1 MLLPTTQAAAA
12 PGPAPAPQQYRV
24 LQDIH
29 TDAISTFLDD
39 GVLALGTKADVAEG
53 TGTRFAADDVWF
65 HIDDDAASPVP
76 AGYEFIA
83 AAGEQVW
90 IAPESNPGGTQLWPG
105 FSTESVPAG
114 AVAGDQTAFTL
125 SGFDGPGDIELF
137 RTGSFGTPTRLWS
150 SDEDHKTFSVGRTHM
165 HANWAFTAAGTYRL
179 TVTATATAGATPM
192 AATATY
198 TFVVGDLPEVV
209 ATSTALTASATALTV
224 GEPVTLTGTVTPA
237 ETDGYVEFRDGG
249 TVLGH
254 APVDGGSAELV
265 VPDLAAG
272 AHPLTAS
279 FVPAVGNLA
288 GGSTSASVAVTVTDD
303 SGVEFGIAGIAES
316 YQPGDLLQARVV
328 GATLA
333 EGQSFQWAI
342 RPVGATNSGYA
353 FSGTGGQAAQGI
365 VEQRVDVA
373 YDGYEVRVR
382 LRAGSTTLSTTGWVP
397 IRVQPSVEP
406 LSFGFVA
413 TGPLYLGDD
422 VLLRVSGRELA
433 AGESLRFVERF
444 GSPWSP
450 RAGVSQVDATTYQV
464 QPTYANTS
472 GEWALQVIRDDLV
485 VAQSAP
491 VPVDIRA
498 REVLVEGIQ
507 GVYRVGQTLRATGTV
522 YPAKEGL
529 LYRWVLL
536 DLTTY
541 QGTTLQ
547 EGADATALSIELPVT
562 LDLDNNQLTLAAV
575 WDYGSTEVYAGQ
587 TGTKIVVS
595 DADPST
601 QLFFF
606 NGLSDHYHQGSPIN
620 LQLLADPALADGDTV
635 DWQWRWPGSDEWT
648 TLPGASGLAHSVVA
662 EQALD
667 GVEVRATLT
676 FGVEGTEPMVAE
688 PVTIHVDDH
697 GAAPRQQVT
706 VTGETSLAVG
716 DVATFTADVS
726 ADTVLTGYQWF
737 EKAPDAAEATP
748 IAGATGREYSFTV
761 TAGHHSRELSVAVV
775 TPTGQTAYGP
785 SEPVTLAVDDH
796 GGGVG
801 ATSQEIIAAVPDGTL
816 VISVDANDQVLMSD
830 FALSAEADR
839 WVSTG
844 ELRPVRVTDA
854 RASAP
859 GWTASGQ
866 VSDFVA
872 GTQTLSGRFLGWTPR
887 VVSQP
892 GAGAVTAGASIA
904 PAFDAGRGL
913 LDSSPLAIGAAG
925 ARGTSE
931 LGAGLRIEA
940 PTDVAAGTYVA
951 TITFT
956 AI

>member
-1 MLLPTTQAAAA
+1 M
-12 PGPAPAPQQYRV
+12 
-24 LQDIH
+24 
-29 TDAISTFLDD
+29 DD

-53 TGTRFAADDVWF
+53 TGTRFDDDDVWF
-65 HIDDDAASPVP
+65 HIDDDAARPVP

-90 IAPESNPGGTQLWPG
+90 IAPESNPGGGQLWPG

-114 AVAGDQTAFTL
+114 AVSGDQTTFTL
-125 SGFDGPGDIELF
+125 SGFDGPGDVELF

-179 TVTATATAGATPM
+179 TVIATATAGATPM

-209 ATSTALTASATALTV
+209 STSTALTASATALRV

-254 APVDGGSAELV
+254 APVDNGSAELV
-265 VPDLAAG
+265 VPDLAVG

-328 GATLA
+328 GATA
-333 EGQSFQWAI
+333 
-342 RPVGATNSGYA
+342 
-353 FSGTGGQAAQGI
+353 
-365 VEQRVDVA
+365 
-373 YDGYEVRVR
+373 
-382 LRAGSTTLSTTGWVP
+382 
-397 IRVQPSVEP
+397 
-406 LSFGFVA
+406 
-413 TGPLYLGDD
+413 
-422 VLLRVSGRELA
+422 
-433 AGESLRFVERF
+433 
-444 GSPWSP
+444 
-450 RAGVSQVDATTYQV
+450 
-464 QPTYANTS
+464 
-472 GEWALQVIRDDLV
+472 
-485 VAQSAP
+485 
-491 VPVDIRA
+491 
-498 REVLVEGIQ
+498 
-507 GVYRVGQTLRATGTV
+507 
-522 YPAKEGL
+522 
-529 LYRWVLL
+529 
-536 DLTTY
+536 
-541 QGTTLQ
+541 
-547 EGADATALSIELPVT
+547 
-562 LDLDNNQLTLAAV
+562 
-575 WDYGSTEVYAGQ
+575 
-587 TGTKIVVS
+587 
-595 DADPST
+595 
-601 QLFFF
+601 
-606 NGLSDHYHQGSPIN
+606 
-620 LQLLADPALADGDTV
+620 
-635 DWQWRWPGSDEWT
+635 
-648 TLPGASGLAHSVVA
+648 
-662 EQALD
+662 
-667 GVEVRATLT
+667 
-676 FGVEGTEPMVAE
+676 
-688 PVTIHVDDH
+688 VTIHVDDH

-706 VTGETSLAVG
+706 VTGETSVAVG
-716 DVATFTADVS
+716 DVATFTAEVS
-726 ADTVLTGYQWF
+726 TATVLTSYQWF

-748 IAGATGREYSFTV
+748 IPGATGREYSFTV
-761 TAGHHSRELSVAVV
+761 TAGHHSRELIVAVV
-775 TPTGQTAYGP
+775 TPTGQIAYGP
-785 SEPVTLAVDDH
+785 SASVTLAVDDS

-801 ATSQEIIAAVPDGTL
+801 ATSQEVIAAVPDGTL

-872 GTQTLSGRFLGWTPR
+872 DTQTLSGRFLGWTPR

-892 GAGAVTAGASIA
+892 GVGAVTAGESVA
-904 PAFDAGRGL
+904 PAFDSGRGL
-913 LDSSPLAIGAAG
+913 LDSSPLAIGAVG